1 MLIMSSMVLNKKGR
15 WLVMNEKLYKNVN
28 GVGIANLVMGICLI
42 AIAVG
47 IGVGMIIGGAK
58 LIKSKSTIML

>member
-1 MLIMSSMVLNKKGR
+1 
-15 WLVMNEKLYKNVN
+15 MNEKLYKNVS

-42 AIAVG
+42 AMAVG